1 MKPFYALGFACG
13 LLLGPMVAGA
23 QSEIFRFVDKQ
34 GVFHFTDRLADVPEP
49 YYSYYRARQR
59 EREAKAMLQGNAVPS
74 TPSPVRQPSPLPA
87 FERPSGPSLVE
98 QEEQR
103 RLMWKGLV
111 ARWREELANA
121 MTALEDVRSQRDQET
136 LNPVLSQT
144 PEVQARIA
152 ELDLKE
158 AAALAKLERAR
169 KALAEDLPAR
179 AKRENASPK
188 WLE

>member
-1 MKPFYALGFACG
+1 ML
-13 LLLGPMVAGA
+13 AGA
-23 QSEIFRFVDKQ
+23 QGEIFRFVDKQ

-59 EREAKAMLQGNAVPS
+59 EREAKVLLQGEVASSVTTPDVPRPA
-74 TPSPVRQPSPLPA
+74 TPAYEKPA
-87 FERPSGPSLVE
+87 GPSLVD

-111 ARWREELANA
+111 ARWREELASA
-121 MTALEDVRSQRDQET
+121 MTALEDVRSQRDQEA

-144 PEVQARIA
+144 PEVQTRIA

-169 KALAEDLPAR
+169 KALTEDLPAR